1 MSFSRF
7 LTRNTNIFSI
17 SNRLKM
23 KELARHKIFT
33 PKYNISLEEERELA
47 YQRLKYICSRD
58 IISITDF
65 KDRPENIFMAHE
77 IAGMI
82 DGSLCTKLT
91 VQFNLFGGTVYKMGT
106 DRHSHLY
113 KSIDRLDSV
122 GCFGLTELGY
132 GNNAV
137 EMETTAEYDSDTDE
151 FIINTPT
158 TKAQKYWIT
167 NGAVHAHYSVVFA
180 QTYVNGSKEGI
191 HGFLVPIRETDLK
204 TKDNVDIWDMGYKIG
219 LNGID
224 NAALHFHNVRIPA
237 QNLLNRSSDVIDGKF
252 QSEIED
258 SSDRKR
264 RRFLFLA
271 DQLLSGRICI
281 ASMTLGSTKMT
292 LLTTMRY
299 AQKRLGVGPTGL
311 SDTPIFQYQL
321 QQQELVPL
329 LVNTFGLNFFL
340 NHVIQKYSDHTQ
352 HPGDH
357 SELLRLC
364 CIIKPMMTWHAER
377 VASKCRER
385 CGGQGFLAANRFGEA
400 ISGAHAGITAEGDNR
415 VMLQKVSKEL
425 LETVNMKHIVKYFTE
440 KMNNMFTISYDSD
453 LKLLDLYH
461 VRYLHLLVNLAREM
475 KAAKD
480 NGNIYSKWMY
490 QSNYDIQKLGEIYG
504 KYESIKC
511 FMNILQN
518 CPEDERELFQ
528 KMYRLYILNDLFE
541 NGEEWVR
548 EGFLK
553 RTQLTSIYN
562 ERNSL
567 ISVLSE
573 HSEDMINA
581 FDIPEHMIHAP
592 IAKDYLEY
600 NSYQNNGE
608 I

>member
-1 MSFSRF
+1 M
-7 LTRNTNIFSI
+7 FSI

-23 KELARHKIFT
+23 QEIARHKIFI

-47 YQRLKYICSRD
+47 YRRLKHICNRN
-58 IISITDF
+58 IISISDF
-65 KDRPENIFMAHE
+65 KNCPENIFMAHE
-77 IAGMI
+77 VAGMI

-106 DRHSHLY
+106 DRHSYLHH
-113 KSIDRLDSV
+113 SIDRLESV

-137 EMETTAEYDSDTDE
+137 EMETTATYDPETDE

-191 HGFLVPIRETDLK
+191 HGFLVPIRDSQLNIK
-204 TKDNVDIWDMGYKIG
+204 KNVKIWDMGYKIG

-237 QNLLNRSSDVIDGKF
+237 QNLLNRSSDVIDGNFK
-252 QSEIED
+252 SDVED
-258 SSDRKR
+258 SSERKR

-281 ASMTLGSTKMT
+281 ACMTLGSTKMT
-292 LLTTMRY
+292 LLTTVRY
-299 AQKRLGVGPTGL
+299 AKQRLGVGPTGL

-340 NHVIQKYSDHTQ
+340 NHVIQKYSDYTKYS
-352 HPGDH
+352 GDH
-357 SELLRLC
+357 NELLRLC

-425 LETVNMKHIVKYFTE
+425 LETVNTKQIIEYSKE
-440 KMNNMFTISYDSD
+440 KMINTIRVYHDSN

-461 VRYLHLLVNLAREM
+461 VRYLHLLIKLAHSM
-475 KAAKD
+475 KKAKH
-480 NGNIYSKWMY
+480 NQNVYSEWMY
-490 QSNYDIQKLGEIYG
+490 KSNYEIQKLAEIYG

-511 FMNILQN
+511 FLNVLEK
-518 CPEDERELFQ
+518 CDDSEKELFQ
-528 KMYRLYILNDLFE
+528 KMYRLYIFNDLFE
-541 NGEEWVR
+541 NGEEWIR

-553 RTQLTSIYN
+553 KSQLKNIYN
-562 ERNSL
+562 ERNVL
-567 ISVLSE
+567 ISILYE
-573 HSEDMINA
+573 HVEDMING

-592 IAKDYLEY
+592 IAKDYLKY
-600 NSYQNNGE
+600 NSYENKGE
-608 I
+608 IN